1 MTIQWVYIP
10 VARAYG
16 LLQKSALKISRG
28 RLELQYFMDVLCFC
42 RCSAGLSQV
51 ASGNSGWRSET
62 VSQSVCG
69 HGIVVVVSV
78 WEIYST
84 SRRRFATFLWILKL
98 SSSPSLVLMASM
110 CLRASWAVLFLDS
123 TLLKTYV
130 SQYLWCNHDVIISC
144 SALLFLVQYKLL
156 VYVSQKQHITTAK
169 IDVSFGYTV
178 SLKCNNFKS
187 TLILNGATKWQL
199 HNF

>member
-69 HGIVVVVSV
+69 HGVVVVSV

-84 SRRRFATFLWILKL
+84 SRWRFATFLWILKL

-130 SQYLWCNHDVIISC
+130 SQYLWRNHDVIISC